1 MPARHYQERIKAPT
15 QELREKL
22 REKWPQKHF
31 HAGAEA
37 GNAHLL

>member
-1 MPARHYQERIKAPT
+1 MPARHYQERINAPT
-15 QELREKL
+15 QEL

-31 HAGAEA
+31 HAGVQA